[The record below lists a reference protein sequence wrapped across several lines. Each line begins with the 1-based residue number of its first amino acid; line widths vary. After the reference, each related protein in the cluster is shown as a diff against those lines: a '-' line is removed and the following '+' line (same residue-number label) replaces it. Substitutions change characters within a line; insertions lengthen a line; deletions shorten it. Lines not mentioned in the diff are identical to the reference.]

1 MKTPKIAEPAKG
13 TATPSSVTPTPT
25 VNIPIIIAT
34 TNTPTPTTTTAGNS
48 PIRKLRSKLQ
58 SRSPS
63 SRQRKEKEKGE
74 GGEPGAGESSDISAS
89 APAATPSAIIE
100 TVLTFGKAHLGAN
113 WNLLKAVLVVVQ
125 SVALLLALYHFLLP
139 PLSTEYQKAVLFSDP
154 AKYGEVGVPVD
165 GKWGAIVGHMFILL
179 LLLIIVPAGEL
190 YLGAVGGGGANQQ
203 ALLGLFLVVRVLDIF
218 ALVYYTHKYSTF
230 VYLLLANFAI
240 TMFLA
245 FALFEAR
252 RAAKENFKGGGKG
265 AKNGKPSSS
274 PQTTTSEDQLDTP
287 LAVGMRSGTEDVS
300 PIFAAQASRAAA
312 VVKKQKKGGGGGAGR
327 KSSSFS
333 FRKAGNGGRGG
344 GGNSLMAFNAIRS
357 IGVDL
362 LQEAVRLV
370 EDAIEVRLN
379 LPSLKFTREGVQLP
393 LNRGLDVLYGALY
406 GSRGGSPPSGLRLLV
421 VLSTVSSSWSVT
433 PSRESKVLETV
444 SRRGS
449 REEVTHRVQRSTQ
462 QLIDVAQQTVHAPAH
477 RVQQT
482 ACGLA
487 QICHQVVDH
496 RQQPIDLLHGSI
508 KGIADGVG
516 EARCKIVQVDDV
528 IQRAERVAHLGAHVV
543 GDVVHGVGD
552 AADQALGDAP
562 SAPGEGG
569 SKFADE
575 GVDAAEQSVYDVVQK
590 LAHV

>member
-89 APAATPSAIIE
+89 APAATTSAIIE
-100 TVLTFGKAHLGAN
+100 TLLTFGKAHLGAN
-113 WNLLKAVLVVVQ
+113 WNLLKAVLVVAQ

-179 LLLIIVPAGEL
+179 LLLIVVPAGEL
-190 YLGAVGGGGANQQ
+190 YCTLKDYLISLDDKVSGGGANQQ

-344 GGNSLMAFNAIRS
+344 GGNSLMAFNA
-357 IGVDL
+357 V
-362 LQEAVRLV
+362 
-370 EDAIEVRLN
+370 
-379 LPSLKFTREGVQLP
+379 
-393 LNRGLDVLYGALY
+393 
-406 GSRGGSPPSGLRLLV
+406 
-421 VLSTVSSSWSVT
+421 
-433 PSRESKVLETV
+433 
-444 SRRGS
+444 
-449 REEVTHRVQRSTQ
+449 
-462 QLIDVAQQTVHAPAH
+462 
-477 RVQQT
+477 
-482 ACGLA
+482 
-487 QICHQVVDH
+487 
-496 RQQPIDLLHGSI
+496 
-508 KGIADGVG
+508 
-516 EARCKIVQVDDV
+516 
-528 IQRAERVAHLGAHVV
+528 
-543 GDVVHGVGD
+543 
-552 AADQALGDAP
+552 
-562 SAPGEGG
+562 
-569 SKFADE
+569 
-575 GVDAAEQSVYDVVQK
+575 
-590 LAHV
+590 

>member
-89 APAATPSAIIE
+89 APAATPSVIIE
-100 TVLTFGKAHLGAN
+100 TLLTFGKAHLGAN

-190 YLGAVGGGGANQQ
+190 YCTLKDYLISLDDKVGAVGGGGANQQ

-252 RAAKENFKGGGKG
+252 RAAKENFKGGGKW

-274 PQTTTSEDQLDTP
+274 PQVATTSEDQLDTP

-333 FRKAGNGGRGG
+333 FRKAGNGVRGG
-344 GGNSLMAFNAIRS
+344 GGNSLMAFNA
-357 IGVDL
+357 V
-362 LQEAVRLV
+362 
-370 EDAIEVRLN
+370 
-379 LPSLKFTREGVQLP
+379 
-393 LNRGLDVLYGALY
+393 
-406 GSRGGSPPSGLRLLV
+406 
-421 VLSTVSSSWSVT
+421 
-433 PSRESKVLETV
+433 
-444 SRRGS
+444 
-449 REEVTHRVQRSTQ
+449 
-462 QLIDVAQQTVHAPAH
+462 
-477 RVQQT
+477 
-482 ACGLA
+482 
-487 QICHQVVDH
+487 
-496 RQQPIDLLHGSI
+496 
-508 KGIADGVG
+508 
-516 EARCKIVQVDDV
+516 
-528 IQRAERVAHLGAHVV
+528 
-543 GDVVHGVGD
+543 
-552 AADQALGDAP
+552 
-562 SAPGEGG
+562 
-569 SKFADE
+569 
-575 GVDAAEQSVYDVVQK
+575 
-590 LAHV
+590 

>member
-34 TNTPTPTTTTAGNS
+34 TSTNTPTTTAAANS
-48 PIRKLRSKLQ
+48 PIRKLRSKIQ

-63 SRQRKEKEKGE
+63 SRQRKEKE
-74 GGEPGAGESSDISAS
+74 GEPGVGGGESSDISAS
-89 APAATPSAIIE
+89 APAATPSVIIE
-100 TVLTFGKAHLGAN
+100 TLLTFGKAHLGAN
-113 WNLLKAVLVVVQ
+113 WNLLKAVLVVAQ

-179 LLLIIVPAGEL
+179 LLLIVVPAGEL
-190 YLGAVGGGGANQQ
+190 YCTLKDYLISLDDKVSGGGANQQ

-252 RAAKENFKGGGKG
+252 RAAKENGVKNGGGKWV
-265 AKNGKPSSS
+265 KNGKPSSS

-344 GGNSLMAFNAIRS
+344 GGNSLMAFNA
-357 IGVDL
+357 V
-362 LQEAVRLV
+362 
-370 EDAIEVRLN
+370 
-379 LPSLKFTREGVQLP
+379 
-393 LNRGLDVLYGALY
+393 
-406 GSRGGSPPSGLRLLV
+406 
-421 VLSTVSSSWSVT
+421 
-433 PSRESKVLETV
+433 
-444 SRRGS
+444 
-449 REEVTHRVQRSTQ
+449 
-462 QLIDVAQQTVHAPAH
+462 
-477 RVQQT
+477 
-482 ACGLA
+482 
-487 QICHQVVDH
+487 
-496 RQQPIDLLHGSI
+496 
-508 KGIADGVG
+508 
-516 EARCKIVQVDDV
+516 
-528 IQRAERVAHLGAHVV
+528 
-543 GDVVHGVGD
+543 
-552 AADQALGDAP
+552 
-562 SAPGEGG
+562 
-569 SKFADE
+569 
-575 GVDAAEQSVYDVVQK
+575 
-590 LAHV
+590 